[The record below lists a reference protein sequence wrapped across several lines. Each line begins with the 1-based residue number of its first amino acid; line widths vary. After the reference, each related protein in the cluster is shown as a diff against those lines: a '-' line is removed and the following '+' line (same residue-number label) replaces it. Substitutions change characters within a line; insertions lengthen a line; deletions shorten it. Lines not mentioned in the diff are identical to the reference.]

1 MEHKVH
7 RLNMLLVEQINR
19 ADSNFNVLDFRP
31 EEIFSS
37 VRVAES
43 ALRFIITFFITA
55 RFLVLVS
62 YVCFIKFLNLDL
74 NSQKNFDFPFPNLG
88 ERPSI

>member
-7 RLNMLLVEQINR
+7 RLNWLLVEQINR

-31 EEIFSS
+31 EKIFSS

-62 YVCFIKFLNLDL
+62 CVFFFFN
-74 NSQKNFDFPFPNLG
+74 
-88 ERPSI
+88 